1 MKKKKL
7 YIFLSFLIPFISFS
21 IIFYCF
27 GLFTHKTILSGDM
40 QVQYYPLFN
49 YLKDIFNNDASLFYS
64 FNKGLGGSM
73 FGTFFY
79 YLSSPLNMLFLLIEK
94 TQIINFVPFLV
105 ILKLSL
111 SGLTMYIY
119 MRYKFKKENISLLV
133 FSLCYAFMGY
143 NLNYFINIMW
153 LDVVIMTPLVL
164 LGIEK
169 ILENKSPLLYIITLF
184 ISIFSNYYLSY
195 MLCLFSV
202 LYFIYQLLL
211 KYKLK
216 EDKKL
221 IKKLTIKF
229 ILSSL
234 LTGLSCSFFLI
245 PCIIEMTQYER
256 IVNLDQMFYF
266 DYNFFD
272 IFSKTYIG
280 SLNLNNT
287 LNATSMNLYTG
298 IITLPLVFL
307 YLVNKNIN
315 KKERIIT
322 LLFLAI
328 MILPCFIGVLN
339 YAWHLFT
346 IPSFYNYRF
355 SFLTSFL
362 LIIIAYKS
370 LNNLNISLI
379 KILNYLSIYL
389 IISLYFI
396 VFTSIGKYFSYLNY
410 KLIWTTLL
418 FLIIYLFILYKIN
431 KRKNTIISI
440 ILMFEIVLNAT
451 IIFKNFEPLNKNEI
465 YNNEVIELIE
475 KYKNENYRIEVSSNQ
490 LMNDGLYANYNG
502 TSVFLSTINNRM
514 LKFYE
519 EYGLHEYGPE
529 YSNFYS
535 HNIENYPLES
545 ILGIKYL
552 ITNTKIEKYNLVEEK
567 TINDN
572 KYYVYE
578 NPNSNN
584 YGFEI
589 QDKCN
594 NVEKKEFYNEN
605 ILNCILKDNIE
616 LYEEIKKDKNEEYNL
631 KENEFYY
638 IFLENII
645 DTDFINENEQIL
657 EQTLY
662 IAKNYTLYKSRK
674 NEKIKPTFSNEQ
686 EKEKLKIY
694 KFNYNE
700 FENIKYN
707 KFNITEKNNN
717 SLKGTIESNDGK
729 ILMITIP
736 YEKGYE
742 IYNNGEKVKYYEV
755 INTFIGIDLKEGLNN
770 IEIRYKQ
777 PGLKLGI
784 IISLCSFAGISFL
797 VFSHE
802 RERKY
807 EKDLQ

>member
-27 GLFTHKTILSGDM
+27 GLLTNKTILSGDM

-64 FNKGLGGSM
+64 FNKGLGGPM

-229 ILSSL
+229 IHSSL

-245 PCIIEMTQYER
+245 PCILEMTQYER

-280 SLNLNNT
+280 TLNLNNT

-322 LLFLAI
+322 LIFLAI

-346 IPSFYNYRF
+346 IPSFYNYRY

-396 VFTSIGKYFSYLNY
+396 IFTSIGKYFSYLNY

-431 KRKNTIISI
+431 KRKNIIISI
-440 ILMFEIVLNAT
+440 ILMFEILLNT
-451 IIFKNFEPLNKNEI
+451 VIIFNSFEPLEKKEV

-475 KYKNENYRIEVSSNQ
+475 KYKNKNYRIEVEKNQ
-490 LMNDGLYANYNG
+490 LTNDGLYANYNG
-502 TSVFLSTINNRM
+502 VSLFLSTTNNRM

-519 EYGLHEYGPE
+519 EYGLHQYGPN
-529 YSNFYS
+529 YANFYV
-535 HNIENYPLES
+535 HNIENYSLES
-545 ILGIKYL
+545 VLGIKYL
-552 ITNTKIEKYNLVEEK
+552 ITNEKIEKYNLVEEK
-567 TINDN
+567 TTNDN

-578 NPNSNN
+578 NPNSVN

-589 QDKCN
+589 KDECN

-631 KENEFYY
+631 KEGELYY

-645 DTDFINENEQIL
+645 DTDFIKENKKIL

-662 IAKNYTLYKSRK
+662 FEKNYTVYKSRK
-674 NEKIKPTFSNEQ
+674 NEKIKFVFSNEQ

-694 KFNYNE
+694 KINYNAIK
-700 FENIKYN
+700 NIKYN
-707 KFNITEKNNN
+707 IFNITEKNNN
-717 SLKGTIESNDGK
+717 SLKGTIDSKDGK

-784 IISLCSFAGISFL
+784 IISLCSFTGITFL

-802 RERKY
+802 RKKKY

>member
-27 GLFTHKTILSGDM
+27 GLLTHKTILSGDM

-64 FNKGLGGSM
+64 FNKGLGGPM

-245 PCIIEMTQYER
+245 PCILEMAQYER

-322 LLFLAI
+322 LIFLAI
-328 MILPCFIGVLN
+328 MILPCFVGVLN

-396 VFTSIGKYFSYLNY
+396 IFTSIGKYFSYLNY

-431 KRKNTIISI
+431 KRKNIIISI
-440 ILMFEIVLNAT
+440 ILMFEIILNAV
-451 IIFKNFEPLNKNEI
+451 IIFNDFEPLNKNEI

-475 KYKNENYRIEVSSNQ
+475 KYKNKNYRIEVSNNQ

-502 TSVFLSTINNRM
+502 ISVFLSTINNRM

-519 EYGLHEYGPE
+519 EYGSHEYGPE
-529 YSNFYS
+529 YSNGYI

-567 TINDN
+567 IINDN

-594 NVEKKEFYNEN
+594 NVEKKEFYNEK

-616 LYEEIKKDKNEEYNL
+616 LYEKIKEDENGKYNL

-662 IAKNYTLYKSRK
+662 VAKNYTLYKSNK
-674 NEKIKPTFSNEQ
+674 NEKIKFTFSNEQ

-707 KFNITEKNNN
+707 RFNITEKNNN

-770 IEIRYKQ
+770 IEVRYKQ

-802 RERKY
+802 REKKY